1 MAERAEGVEKLCG
14 RLIFT
19 VWQDKTTGSN
29 FFYFLS
35 KEKNMLCCDS
45 KGLFL
50 QKKKNQ
56 FLQMPALHSPATW
69 LEIQN

>member
-1 MAERAEGVEKLCG
+1 MERLMLA
-14 RLIFT
+14 
-19 VWQDKTTGSN
+19 VWQDKRTPSN
-29 FFYFLS
+29 SSYFLS

-56 FLQMPALHSPATW
+56 FLQMSALHSLAMW
-69 LEIQN
+69 LDM